1 MKKLTG
7 TAHGHNGTIKYEID
21 MDGNRINDLQVLSHA
36 ETSGIFDQV
45 IGKLKESVI
54 EQQSFDV
61 DAISGA
67 TVMTKSILDSAK
79 QVINDEHIHLDSKPK
94 KRQDNQLKR
103 LTTDV
108 LVIGGGEAGL
118 VSACRALAEGR
129 DVILVEKN
137 GYMGG
142 ATILNGSNVVA
153 TGSNVAARVLGENG
167 DSPARLAA
175 DVSRECNDTNIP
187 ELTNLMATNIGAA
200 IDFISDFA
208 GLDYQKAQT
217 QTPEHSVER
226 QVELPSSSSY
236 EFIQKV
242 TAAFKEKG
250 GRVLLGTRVEDM
262 LTDSTGAVRGVIAA
276 AQGATY
282 RIKANSVVLASGGF
296 GANQRMRG
304 SESAGLDYY
313 GPMTSTGDAYSFNK
327 SLNLKSHDLGWYK
340 VYPHGVEVE
349 PGIAKLTT
357 YASKKATDMGAIYVN
372 QNGQRIVNESDV
384 YTKLRDAVLKQPGK
398 VAYLLMDKRTW
409 DEFYNLLVLH
419 DFEEDEIKQFFAQ
432 KDKRPY
438 FVKGSLREVATAVG
452 IDPSQ
457 FQVTVDEYNAAAKAG
472 VDQKFKRDKQYLHQY
487 EGDEYYLVEQRDRFA
502 TTLGGYSVQAD
513 NMQLVTTTSQP
524 VANYYAAGEVVGGA
538 NGHDSAPSMMN
549 SWGIS
554 SGYVAGKAAS
564 DNAANHQQQVSRH
577 FVGIVGT
584 NAERSYNRKLLYAMQ
599 DLFEGE
605 AEIDIHEVRG
615 IPMFD
620 EGVADQ
626 LPEEIQRLQTAIE
639 QSDGVIIATPEYD
652 HSIPAALKSVIEWL
666 SSSIHPL
673 KGKKVMIV
681 GTSLGVQGTV
691 RAQMNLRQ
699 ILDCPGVDAK
709 VMPGNEYMLP
719 HAADAFDDNEAIK
732 DAGSVSFLKE
742 CFENFMAFT
751 KEEN

>member
-7 TAHGHNGTIKYEID
+7 VAHGHNGTIKYEID
-21 MDGNRINDLQVLSHA
+21 MDGNRIDDLQVLSHA

-79 QVINDEHIHLDSKPK
+79 QVINDEHIQLDSKPK
-94 KRQDNQLKR
+94 KHQDNRLKR

-153 TGSNVAARVLGENG
+153 TGSNVAARVLGKNG

-175 DVSRECNDTNIP
+175 DVSRECNDTNIL

-250 GRVLLGTRVEDM
+250 GQVLLGTRVEDM
-262 LTDSTGAVRGVIAA
+262 LINSAGVVRGVIAA
-276 AQGATY
+276 TQGATY

-304 SESAGLDYY
+304 SESVGLDYY

-327 SLNLKSHDLGWYK
+327 ALNLKSHDLGWYK

-357 YASKKATDMGAIYVN
+357 YASKKATDMGAVYVN

-409 DEFYNLLVLH
+409 NEFYSLLVLH

-438 FVKGSLREVATAVG
+438 FVKGSLREVATTVG
-452 IDPSQ
+452 IDPAQ
-457 FQVTVDEYNAAAKAG
+457 LQITVDEYNAAAKAG
-472 VDQKFKRDKQYLHQY
+472 VDQKFNRGKQYLHQY

-513 NMQLVTTTSQP
+513 NMQLVTTTGQP

-564 DNAANHQQQVSRH
+564 DNAVNHQQQVSRH

-584 NAERSYNRKLLYAMQ
+584 NAEHSYNRKLLYAMQ
-599 DLFEGE
+599 DLFEDD

-620 EGVADQ
+620 EGIADQ

-652 HSIPAALKSVIEWL
+652 HSIPAALKSVLEWL

-742 CFENFMAFT
+742 CFANFMTFT